1 MYECSKKAFTS
12 VSISSRWT
20 APSLSQVVRLLVRD
34 SERQSV
40 RVSSLGFGYLVRVTD
55 RIRATTTAQP
65 VCVYFSLDRTRRR
78 VLSQN
83 TQNTWQMWQRNCLI
97 PTVKCRCKPCS
108 GTTQRGDW
116 EGACAARAPKLH
128 PPPGAHSHSHSHP
141 PCSCGGKG
149 REEAPSTRHKAKQ
162 SLPRPLPKASRI
174 GGPRRRIPRHSPRPR
189 HRTTALAPQLPSAHC
204 AHHPQLKLCS
214 TTRPHCRGCRGCR
227 LCRCCTSSSAAAA
240 AATASRWWRR
250 RR

>member
-97 PTVKCRCKPCS
+97 PTVKCRCKPITKPGQTRTGVS
-108 GTTQRGDW
+108 WSYLMRRPLAPPPQRLIW
-116 EGACAARAPKLH
+116 
-128 PPPGAHSHSHSHP
+128 PPPGCDKLRISSPQEKTSFSH
-141 PCSCGGKG
+141 
-149 REEAPSTRHKAKQ
+149 AQ
-162 SLPRPLPKASRI
+162 S
-174 GGPRRRIPRHSPRPR
+174 
-189 HRTTALAPQLPSAHC
+189 
-204 AHHPQLKLCS
+204 
-214 TTRPHCRGCRGCR
+214 
-227 LCRCCTSSSAAAA
+227 
-240 AATASRWWRR
+240 
-250 RR
+250 

>member
-1 MYECSKKAFTS
+1 MHRLASRKLVSKKYNIAQHTLQSALTASPQSCHDESRGLGGELARALLSGARCAHVRSLCMSVNLSKKAFTS

-34 SERQSV
+34 SVRQSV

-97 PTVKCRCKPCS
+97 PTVKCRCKPGRS
-108 GTTQRGDW
+108 PNQVKPGQVFRG
-116 EGACAARAPKLH
+116 
-128 PPPGAHSHSHSHP
+128 
-141 PCSCGGKG
+141 
-149 REEAPSTRHKAKQ
+149 
-162 SLPRPLPKASRI
+162 
-174 GGPRRRIPRHSPRPR
+174 
-189 HRTTALAPQLPSAHC
+189 RT
-204 AHHPQLKLCS
+204 
-214 TTRPHCRGCRGCR
+214 
-227 LCRCCTSSSAAAA
+227 
-240 AATASRWWRR
+240 
-250 RR
+250 